1 MAASDF
7 VDENT
12 PVFTE
17 AEVYLIGGF
26 LAERWDN
33 MRTDDESAEDI
44 EEAIQEALNYGR

>member
-7 VDENT
+7 VDDNT

-26 LAERWDN
+26 LAERWDAE
-33 MRTDDESAEDI
+33 RTDDEATEDI
-44 EEAIQEALNYGR
+44 EEAVQEALNYGR